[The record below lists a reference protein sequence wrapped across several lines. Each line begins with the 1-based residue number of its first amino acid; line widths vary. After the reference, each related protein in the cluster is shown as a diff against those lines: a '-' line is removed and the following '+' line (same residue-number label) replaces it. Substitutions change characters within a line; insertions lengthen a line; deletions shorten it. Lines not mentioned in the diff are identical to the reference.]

1 MTAGKIKMAT
11 TALNDA
17 EIIERLQNLDG
28 WERDGDR
35 IRKTFK
41 LDSYMAGLALAAA
54 IGAVCEGLDHH
65 PDMVIGWRRVEVSFT
80 THDAGNKLSV
90 KDFDAA
96 QKIDGLGY
104 PRKG

>member
-1 MTAGKIKMAT
+1 MTT

-17 EIIERLQNLDG
+17 AISEGLAMLDG

-41 LDSYMAGLALAAA
+41 LDSYLAGLALATA
-54 IGAVCEGLDHH
+54 IGTVCEGMNHH

-80 THDAGNKLSV
+80 THDAGSKISQ
-90 KDFDAA
+90 KDLDAA
-96 QKIDGLGY
+96 KKVDALGY
-104 PRKG
+104 PR